1 MNDLLKKKLE
11 QGREY
16 RKSLEFKA
24 VLEEQNESKI
34 VEGYATTFNDVY
46 TLFED
51 DEIIFNERVSARAFD
66 GCDMTDTIMQ
76 YDHEGRV
83 FARVS
88 NGTLQLSVDEHGL
101 LCRADLGGT
110 QLGRDLYDEIQ
121 GGYTT
126 KMSFGFI
133 VSGEEYEETRQ
144 GDKVV
149 VLRTITKVSKLFDV
163 SCVSL
168 PANDMTEIS
177 ARNKVEGVIDRVQ
190 AERLV
195 QEQRKKQI
203 QRIRILAEIE
213 KGQD

>member
-34 VEGYATTFNDVY
+34 VEGYATTFYDVY

-126 KMSFGFI
+126 KMSFGFT

-149 VLRTITKVSKLFDV
+149 ILRTITKVSKLFDV
-163 SCVSL
+163 SAVSL